1 MKHFT
6 IRLSDHKAQTRQW
19 GVWSDNLTIGSDPR
33 CDLVLPA
40 PAPALAA
47 VFRESSTLDTP
58 FGHLVVVED
67 TPQRL
72 DLWARATARI
82 SRSRMLGWRE
92 PGQGRGSLRAGV
104 FAAFGIFAVFGMTG
118 LAWYGMTAPRIPD
131 PPDYDVITLVMP
143 DETPKVEE
151 KVPEPKPEVDQQ
163 DRGSDVP
170 KVAPEGGSTETRTQV
185 WPPSAPSSVMANSV
199 IDKLNTATDG
209 LEGEDVDPNE
219 KNVID
224 VILAGGGGHLQKG
237 SRGGQ
242 GASGDGD
249 RMAGI
254 GGNGLGNGGR
264 AGFGTGVG
272 GRPGKMVAGAGQ
284 SGTGTAM
291 RSIREPKPS
300 DVELGGDAGTRSP
313 ESILRVIRQ
322 HIGGFRYSYEKYLR
336 DNPNL
341 GGKISVRF
349 TIAPSG
355 DIISI
360 SIVNSNT
367 GNEELDGDIKLKAGR
382 MKFDQ
387 IEKGNV
393 TVTYAF
399 VLDRQ

>member
-1 MKHFT
+1 MSAPKP
-6 IRLSDHKAQTRQW
+6 
-19 GVWSDNLTIGSDPR
+19 V
-33 CDLVLPA
+33 DLPGDDIIAILEIP
-40 PAPALAA
+40 P
-47 VFRESSTLDTP
+47 ETKK
-58 FGHLVVVED
+58 E
-67 TPQRL
+67 
-72 DLWARATARI
+72 
-82 SRSRMLGWRE
+82 E
-92 PGQGRGSLRAGV
+92 P
-104 FAAFGIFAVFGMTG
+104 
-118 LAWYGMTAPRIPD
+118 
-131 PPDYDVITLVMP
+131 
-143 DETPKVEE
+143 K
-151 KVPEPKPEVDQQ
+151 PEPKPEVDQQ

-219 KNVID
+219 KNMID

-237 SRGGQ
+237 NRGGQ

-291 RSIREPKPS
+291 RGIIPSPKPS

-322 HIGGFRYSYEKYLR
+322 HIGGFRYSYAKFLR

-341 GGKISVRF
+341 GGKITLKF

-355 DIISI
+355 DIIAI
-360 SIVNSNT
+360 QIVSSNT
-367 GNEELDGDIKLKAGR
+367 GEPSLDDDIKDKAKR

-387 IEKGNV
+387 IERGNV
-393 TVTYAF
+393 TVTYTF
-399 VLDRQ
+399 TLDKQ